1 VAGRVELWAARLT
14 RFSASSDLSILNA
27 DAREEVPVRPTL
39 AAVLRAGRT
48 ATEQSEGLADI
59 TLLDARLA
67 AEGMTAEGTTAER
80 AARGSHAFDWS
91 MAPGRH
97 GAALVRR
104 SPGLRFDLDGVG
116 KGWIADRA
124 LRRLASWPSAV
135 VDADGDLAIRC
146 ASGKTWEVAVDDP
159 RATDTSLVVLR
170 LTATRGVPGRWG
182 VATSGTSV
190 HRWTV
195 EGGIRH
201 HLIDPRSGLPA
212 TTDVVQATV
221 IAGSALRAEVLA
233 KAAVIAGSGAG
244 LALLERARVQGAVIL
259 TDRGEVMALPQTL
272 SLLGD

>member
-1 VAGRVELWAARLT
+1 
-14 RFSASSDLSILNA
+14 
-27 DAREEVPVRPTL
+27 
-39 AAVLRAGRT
+39 
-48 ATEQSEGLADI
+48 
-59 TLLDARLA
+59 
-67 AEGMTAEGTTAER
+67 M
-80 AARGSHAFDWS
+80 
-91 MAPGRH
+91 
-97 GAALVRR
+97 
-104 SPGLRFDLDGVG
+104 
-116 KGWIADRA
+116 
-124 LRRLASWPSAV
+124 
-135 VDADGDLAIRC
+135 
-146 ASGKTWEVAVDDP
+146 AVDDP

-170 LTATRGVPGRWG
+170 LAATHGVPGRWG
-182 VATSGTSV
+182 VATSGVSV

-195 EGGIRH
+195 DGRVRH